1 MIEGYTTKETIE
13 CYVDYIKNGKP
24 MGVPVSRHHGT
35 LSWKVIKG
43 ENHSMVLLMKEF
55 MRHILASYIS

>member
-35 LSWKVIKG
+35 LSGKVIKG
-43 ENHSMVLLMKEF
+43 
-55 MRHILASYIS
+55 